1 MRVYNV
7 KYDDSIFLIN
17 KTFLISKYCWMAE
30 HSKVAKTAAETLM
43 DLLVGS
49 KKKKFISAT
58 VLLIIAFLL
67 QIRGKKS
74 ETETI
79 KIKP

>member
-1 MRVYNV
+1 
-7 KYDDSIFLIN
+7 
-17 KTFLISKYCWMAE
+17 MAE
-30 HSKVAKTAAETLM
+30 QSKVVRNAAETLM
-43 DLLVGS
+43 ELLIGS

-74 ETETI
+74 ETEGI